1 MEYIEIQKDASAKTL
16 PLKLQA
22 YERLILFFERVSVPA
37 MIARLKSK
45 KMSSGDL
52 QSALMVTVQ
61 KEYEHNVTQQLYVS
75 DKLWEIVQLAKQEI
89 LNQLHQVMIEVAF
102 TEDVD
107 TYSDALIERFT
118 TKGINPGQKAIHA
131 IKQEA
136 KLLLS

>member
-1 MEYIEIQKDASAKTL
+1 MTAGELRNAI
-16 PLKLQA
+16 
-22 YERLILFFERVSVPA
+22 LIS
-37 MIARLKSK
+37 I
-45 KMSSGDL
+45 
-52 QSALMVTVQ
+52 Q
-61 KEYEHNVTQQLYVS
+61 KEYEHNLTQQIYIS
-75 DKLWEIVQLAKQEI
+75 DKLWQIVQLAKQEI